1 MKSPAGSSP
10 KQVKFQRQ
18 PLAGQ
23 VADELRR
30 QILTG
35 VIVEGTQLMQE
46 QLASE
51 FGISK
56 VPVREALFQLEAEGF
71 VVQQFHRGAVVS
83 GLSPA
88 QLMELFE
95 LRAQIEAWLLELAM
109 TSATEAD
116 VERAT
121 AIAEQLSASDDPDEA
136 WDLNWRFH
144 EALYRPAAKPFAV
157 NHLMKL
163 HSQTARYV
171 RMQYAAALNRD
182 AIRAEHEEL
191 LALYARKDPAAVEG
205 LREHILHS
213 ARQLTEHLIA
223 VNEERAAAAIA

>member
-1 MKSPAGSSP
+1 MDAAAPR

-30 QILTG
+30 RILTG
-35 VIVEGTQLMQE
+35 EMTEGTQLMQE
-46 QLASE
+46 QLAAE

-95 LRAQIEAWLLELAM
+95 LRAQIEAWLIELGM
-109 TSATEAD
+109 TH
-116 VERAT
+116 AT
-121 AIAEQLSASDDPDEA
+121 ADDVSRAGEIADRLRDTDDADEA
-136 WDLNWRFH
+136 WDLNWQFH
-144 EALYRPAAKPFAV
+144 EALYRPAGKPYV
-157 NHLMKL
+157 INHLMKL
-163 HSQTARYV
+163 HSQTGRYV
-171 RMQYAAALNRD
+171 RMQYAAALSRE
-182 AIRAEHEEL
+182 AIRQEHEEL
-191 LALYARKDPAAVEG
+191 LALYARKDASVVDM

-213 ARQLTEHLIA
+213 ARQLTEYLIQL
-223 VNEERAAAAIA
+223 NEQRAARAS